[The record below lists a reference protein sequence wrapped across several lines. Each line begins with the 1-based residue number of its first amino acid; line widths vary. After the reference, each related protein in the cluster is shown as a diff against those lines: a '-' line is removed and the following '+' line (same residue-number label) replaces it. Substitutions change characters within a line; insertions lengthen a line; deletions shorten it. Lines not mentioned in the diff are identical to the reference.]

1 MVGLV
6 LQEVDLLGP
15 FLVLR
20 QLLLLYLLL
29 QRVFLLLQ
37 LLSSLLEPV
46 LLLLQLQDRGVE
58 LRCTLLSLQL
68 LPHREGQRALVE
80 GFVCADGHVELV
92 PHPHQQD
99 ASLGRIDGDL
109 PDDLVEALLV
119 QLLADGAYARVSE
132 LKRAYLACLTTSFS
146 SSSFCSVLTSSREG
160 GLVLMVCLKCL
171 PSPSHSTTGN
181 ILFSNS
187 E

>member
-6 LQEVDLLGP
+6 LQEVDLLGSL
-15 FLVLR
+15 LVLR

-37 LLSSLLEPV
+37 LLRIFLEPV
-46 LLLLQLQDRGVE
+46 LLLLQLQDRSVE
-58 LRCTLLSLQL
+58 LGCALLGLQL
-68 LPHREGQRALVE
+68 LPHCEGQGAFVE

-92 PHPHQQD
+92 SHPHQQD
-99 ASLGRIDGDL
+99 AALRRIDCDL
-109 PDDLVEALLV
+109 PDDLIEALLV
-119 QLLADGAYARVSE
+119 ELLADGTNARVSA

-171 PSPSHSTTGN
+171 PSPSHSMTGN
-181 ILFSNS
+181 ILFSS
-187 E
+187 SK

>member
-15 FLVLR
+15 LLVLR

-29 QRVFLLLQ
+29 QRVLLLLQ
-37 LLSSLLEPV
+37 LLRSLLQPV
-46 LLLLQLQDRGVE
+46 FLLLQLQDRGVE
-58 LRCTLLSLQL
+58 LGRALLRLQL
-68 LPHREGQRALVE
+68 FPHREGQRALVE

-92 PHPHQQD
+92 PHSHKQD
-99 ASLGRIDGDL
+99 SSLGRIDGDL
-109 PDDLVEALLV
+109 SDDLVEALLV
-119 QLLADGAYARVSE
+119 QLLADGTNARVSA
-132 LKRAYLACLTTSFS
+132 LKRAYLACRTTSFS

-171 PSPSHSTTGN
+171 PYPSHSTTGN
-181 ILFSNS
+181 ILFSSS